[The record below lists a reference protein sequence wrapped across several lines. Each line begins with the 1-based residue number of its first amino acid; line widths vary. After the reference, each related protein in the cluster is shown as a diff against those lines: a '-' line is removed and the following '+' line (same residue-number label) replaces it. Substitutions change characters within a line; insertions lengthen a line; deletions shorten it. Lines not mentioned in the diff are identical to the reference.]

1 MPPTNMPAEAG
12 SEVRWLSDTEQEAWR
27 RFISGA
33 SRLLER
39 LDQDLKA
46 QGVNHDDYGVLV
58 HLSEATDD
66 RLRMADLADRS
77 VESRSRLSH
86 HIGRL
91 EAKGLVVRESCPNDR
106 RGYFAVLTA
115 EGRAVVERVA
125 PFHVAGVRQ
134 WFIDQLDPTEL
145 ATVADVFTRIDRS
158 LGCPDADQPCP
169 G

>member
-1 MPPTNMPAEAG
+1 MAPTHTPA
-12 SEVRWLSDTEQEAWR
+12 EVRWLAAGEQEAWR

-33 SRLLER
+33 SRLFER

-46 QGVNHDDYGVLV
+46 QGLTHDDYGVLV
-58 HLSEATDD
+58 HLSEADD
-66 RLRMADLADRS
+66 GRLRMADLANRS

-91 EAKGLVVRESCPNDR
+91 EARGLVTRESCPNDR
-106 RGYFAVLTA
+106 RGFFAVLTP
-115 EGRAVVERVA
+115 EGRATVERVA

-134 WFIDQLDPTEL
+134 WFIDQLSPDEL
-145 ATVADVFTRIDRS
+145 ATVAEVFTRIDRA
-158 LGCPDADQPCP
+158 LGCPDADQACP